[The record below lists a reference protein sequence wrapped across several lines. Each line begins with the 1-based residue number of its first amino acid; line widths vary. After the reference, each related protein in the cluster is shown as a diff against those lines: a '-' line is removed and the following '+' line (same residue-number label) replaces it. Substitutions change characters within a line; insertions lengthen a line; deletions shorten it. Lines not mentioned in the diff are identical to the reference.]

1 MAEGGEREHDEA
13 AERGLGRAASRLRV
27 FVLTFVIAPMVVALL
42 VWLWVHH
49 ERGKIREEGFAACV
63 AQGRDAAWCEAAADK
78 HHDRCMELTFR
89 PSTRTGPRSFDQQGY
104 VECLDIGDKAY
115 WKLSAER
122 AAARRSAP
130 RP

>member
-1 MAEGGEREHDEA
+1 MANHGEREHEEA
-13 AERGLGRAASRLRV
+13 VASGLGRAARRLRM
-27 FVLTFVIAPMVVALL
+27 FVLSFVVAPIAVALG
-42 VWLWVHH
+42 VWLWIHH
-49 ERGKIREEGFAACV
+49 ERGKIREEGFGACV
-63 AQGRDAAWCEAAADK
+63 AQGREAAWCDAAADRN
-78 HHDRCMELTFR
+78 HDRCMELTFR

-122 AAARRSAP
+122 AAARRNA